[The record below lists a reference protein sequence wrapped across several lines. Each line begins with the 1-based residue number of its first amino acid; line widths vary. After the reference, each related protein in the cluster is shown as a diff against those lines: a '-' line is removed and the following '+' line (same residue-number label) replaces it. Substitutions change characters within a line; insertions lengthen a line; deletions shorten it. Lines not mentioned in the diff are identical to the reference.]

1 MVVDT
6 AEGEGVMEVSLVV
19 AVVVGGLTRLSLA
32 GCSLL
37 SVAMDRFRGRSESV
51 VLRVVVALLEFSVV
65 EEESLL

>member
-19 AVVVGGLTRLSLA
+19 VVVVFGGLTRLSLA

-51 VLRVVVALLEFSVV
+51 VLRMVALLEFCVV